1 MEFKEDWSTLIEV
14 SPVLAVAVQTL
25 KLSSSDPS
33 MKLSTNFGITKRNT
47 MISGGGGRGWG

>member
-25 KLSSSDPS
+25 KLSSDPS

>member
-1 MEFKEDWSTLIEV
+1 MEFKEDWSRPIEV
-14 SPVLAVAVQTL
+14 SRVLAEPVQTL
-25 KLSSSDPS
+25 KLSSDPS